1 VIFQDLTRLVEI
13 ERELHRS
20 ERLAAVGQLAA
31 GLAHEIR
38 NPLGAISGAVE
49 LLAGGLPDL
58 GPDPRRLV
66 RIVQRETTRLDRLVV
81 DFLAYARPGTL
92 RTERCSVAEVLGEI
106 AELLLHSDARGVRLE
121 VEVPADVEVAGDPD
135 ALRQVLWNLVLNASE
150 SGPADGVVRVTATRE
165 PDPRDSSAARVRI
178 EVQDRGS
185 GMSPEVLD
193 RLFEPFYTTKP
204 KGTGLGLATVHR
216 LVEKQAGS
224 VAVHS
229 EVGVGTRVAVVLP
242 AAR

>member
-1 VIFQDLTRLVEI
+1 
-13 ERELHRS
+13 
-20 ERLAAVGQLAA
+20 
-31 GLAHEIR
+31 
-38 NPLGAISGAVE
+38 
-49 LLAGGLPDL
+49 
-58 GPDPRRLV
+58 
-66 RIVQRETTRLDRLVV
+66 VV
-81 DFLAYARPGTL
+81 DFLAYARPGRL
-92 RTERCSVAEVLGEI
+92 RSERCSVAEVLGEI
-106 AELLLHSDARGVRLE
+106 GELLLHSDARGVRLE
-121 VEVPADVEVAGDPD
+121 VAVPADVEVAGDPD

-150 SGPADGVVRVTATRE
+150 SGPADGVVRVTAARE
-165 PDPRDSSAARVRI
+165 PDPRDPSAARVRI
-178 EVQDRGS
+178 EVHDRGS